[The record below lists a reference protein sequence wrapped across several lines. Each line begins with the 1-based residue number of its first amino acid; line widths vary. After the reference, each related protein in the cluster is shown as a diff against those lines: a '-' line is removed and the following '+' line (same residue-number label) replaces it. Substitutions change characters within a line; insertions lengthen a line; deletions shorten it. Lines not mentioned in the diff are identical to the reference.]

1 MKPFYFCNRN
11 RRRATTS
18 LWGGLGLSHTFPHP
32 KFLAGFCC
40 RGMEDGFASGAG
52 SEQGYSPLK
61 MLSLPQSRMENL
73 GRISWTWI
81 VALPDPLGE
90 CGRRQDPSLPLCM
103 ERKAGRKASKK
114 SLLALMLFRRQ
125 CPVSGVSVT
134 MTERVIKMIMV
145 T

>member
-1 MKPFYFCNRN
+1 M
-11 RRRATTS
+11 
-18 LWGGLGLSHTFPHP
+18 
-32 KFLAGFCC
+32 
-40 RGMEDGFASGAG
+40 
-52 SEQGYSPLK
+52 K